1 METVM
6 ETFHLKRF
14 FVSLPAAVVTFPAE
28 LAVDDDFVVHH
39 LRTVVRAKV
48 GESVVLV
55 DGQRR
60 ASYLATIQELEKRTV
75 RLQVESVLQKPADGL
90 PAGGLPIVTLA
101 VAMIKEQ
108 RWDTLLQ
115 KAAELGV
122 EAIQPLASERT
133 IIKLGEKDFPK
144 KRERWEAVMRSAAEQ
159 SEGLFIPRVL
169 PPLSVNAL
177 CENPD
182 FTGAQR
188 ILLAERGENRDTL
201 KATLT
206 ARQANQPVLFAIGP
220 EGGWTD
226 AELSRFQRAGFTFA
240 SLGQRIM
247 RSETAAMAAMAS
259 VVYELGS

>member
-1 METVM
+1 M

-14 FVSLPAAVVTFPAE
+14 FVTLPEALADFPVE
-28 LAVDDDFVVHH
+28 LTVDDEVVVHH

-60 ASYLATIQELEKRTV
+60 VSYLATLQGIEKRTV
-75 RLQVESVLQKPADGL
+75 QVRVESALEKSSS
-90 PAGGLPIVTLA
+90 PAGHELPVVTLA

-108 RWDTLLQ
+108 RWDALLQ
-115 KAAELGV
+115 KATELGV

-133 IIKLGEKDFPK
+133 IIKLTEKDFPK
-144 KRERWEAVMRSAAEQ
+144 KQERWEAVMRSAAEQ

-169 PPLSVNAL
+169 PPLSVSAL
-177 CENPD
+177 VAHPHFAN
-182 FTGAQR
+182 AQR

-201 KATLT
+201 KATLSH
-206 ARQANQPVLFAIGP
+206 RNANAPILFAIGP

-226 AELSRFQRAGFTFA
+226 GELSQFESAGFTFA